1 VGRIRAGVLEHRAEE
16 GFLGR
21 KRRSPGMAGSKSRIS
36 GYPFRANLAKEQKQI
51 PRTLGMINEKSRKTD
66 LSLPAK

>member
-1 VGRIRAGVLEHRAEE
+1 
-16 GFLGR
+16 
-21 KRRSPGMAGSKSRIS
+21 MAGSKSRIS
-36 GYPFRANLAKEQKQI
+36 GYAFRANLAKEQKQI